1 MLNIVYNGEK
11 EKQAVKE
18 VLPLILDTLFKSD
31 PDVVYLDADLMSSS
45 GTLNWA
51 KQHSDRA
58 FNTGIQEANM
68 IGIAAGLA
76 AQGFKPIAH
85 SFGPFASRRCYDQA
99 FISAGYAKNPI
110 TILGSDAGIAA
121 AFNGGTHMPFEDMAL
136 YCAMP
141 EATVIDITD
150 NTMLKSVLGQAIDRE
165 GVKYIRF
172 SRKNLV
178 KVYEEGSDIPIG
190 KAIELRPGKDVT
202 IFAAGIM
209 IDEAM
214 RAAKLLEAEGI
225 DAAVVDMFTIKP
237 LDEEAVI
244 NYAKRTGAIVT
255 AENHNRIGGLYSA
268 VCSVLAAKCPTAA
281 EWVAVDDSFGEVG
294 PIDYL
299 QARFK
304 LTAQEI
310 VLKARR
316 AVERKAR

>member
-11 EKQAVKE
+11 EKLAVKE
-18 VLPLILDTLFKSD
+18 VLPQILDELCASD
-31 PDVVYLDADLMSSS
+31 PDVIYLDADLMSSS
-45 GTLNWA
+45 GTLGWA
-51 KQHSDRA
+51 KKHSERA

-99 FISAGYAKNPI
+99 FVSAGYAKNPI

-121 AFNGGTHMPFEDMAL
+121 AYNGGTHMPFEDMAL

-150 NTMLKSVLGQAIDRE
+150 NTMLRSVLKQAIDRE

-172 SRKNLV
+172 SRKNLA
-178 KVYEEGSDIPIG
+178 KVYADGSCTPIG
-190 KAIELRPGKDVT
+190 KAIELRPGKDVA

-214 RAAKLLEAEGI
+214 RAAELLKAEGI

-244 NYAKRTGAIVT
+244 DYARRTGAIVT

-268 VCSVLAAKCPTAA
+268 VCSVLAAHCPTPA

-294 PIDYL
+294 PMDYL
-299 QARFK
+299 QRRFK

-310 VLKARR
+310 VLKAKR
-316 AVERKAR
+316 AYERKSK